1 MHCRPNMPIPP
12 LIHFREFDQH
22 LLSSARLY
30 RLFCIPHH
38 MVQTGQ
44 SFCCGVDAR
53 TLRLQHIHLKQPSR
67 TPLCLCC
74 LSPANSARCGHF
86 RLQIPVVCLTAAV
99 SVSLCCRLRSMLAD
113 SLYWVS
119 SHFSSIGSNECRL
132 SHRIRWLGRSKST
145 ERATFWE
152 TYCLL
157 VIQRCNVFQHSKY
170 NARLNETNFSKM
182 CSGGLL
188 NTFTLLE
195 NLTFVEKVNK
205 GHFGI
210 NP

>member
-1 MHCRPNMPIPP
+1 MIIKAFFFLITDLRNDTPASRKQNGGQCTGQMHCRPNMPTPP

-74 LSPANSARCGHF
+74 LSPASSARCSHF

-113 SLYWVS
+113 SLY
-119 SHFSSIGSNECRL
+119 
-132 SHRIRWLGRSKST
+132 
-145 ERATFWE
+145 
-152 TYCLL
+152 
-157 VIQRCNVFQHSKY
+157 
-170 NARLNETNFSKM
+170 
-182 CSGGLL
+182 
-188 NTFTLLE
+188 
-195 NLTFVEKVNK
+195 
-205 GHFGI
+205 
-210 NP
+210 